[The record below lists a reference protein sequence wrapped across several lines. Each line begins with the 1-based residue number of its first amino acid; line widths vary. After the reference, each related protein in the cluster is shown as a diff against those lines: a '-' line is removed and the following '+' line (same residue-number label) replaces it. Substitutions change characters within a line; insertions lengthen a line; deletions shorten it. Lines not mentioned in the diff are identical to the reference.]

1 MKKNKRC
8 PLIDFHVFISTSEFE
23 NFSWKLKS
31 WFRFKEVRLLLNFVP
46 VGCLVNV
53 VDNALT
59 SISFTENISSLS
71 QTGNCWATA
80 SLTTEPLLF
89 YINNLLLQVGFQRYM
104 IWSRESCE
112 RWGGGENLFF
122 SPGLWSNSLNSR

>member
-1 MKKNKRC
+1 MKKNTRF
-8 PLIDFHVFISTSEFE
+8 PLMDFHVFVSTSEFE
-23 NFSWKLKS
+23 NFSWKWKS
-31 WFRFKEVRLLLNFVP
+31 WFRFKEVRLLLNFVS

-89 YINNLLLQVGFQRYM
+89 YINNLLLLVGFQRYM

-122 SPGLWSNSLNSR
+122 FPGSWSNSLNSR